1 VKSCQIP
8 LPAPLAVG
16 PPLISRLRLM
26 RRSPTGHV
34 ASFVPELFFWAYMIK
49 ILKYLNY
56 SSNGISV

>member
-1 VKSCQIP
+1 

-34 ASFVPELFFWAYMIK
+34 ASFVPELFCWAFLIK
-49 ILKYLNY
+49 ILKYWNY
-56 SSNGISV
+56 YSNRFSV